1 MYFLLQRIRH
11 FLISNS
17 RHGTHSPF
25 VYALADQAIYN
36 KQKVIIDNVV
46 GSEIIPKHYRTL
58 LFRILYHLGKKQ
70 IVDVLNF
77 SEEADVLFMEAEQ
90 LTTPLIDQYLTD
102 QRIIIVNK
110 IHRSKKNKSVW
121 ENATRASKVTVSIDL
136 LHFGILVHRSIQ
148 VKEDF
153 VLRYPYWIK

>member
-36 KQKVIIDNVV
+36 KQKAVTDNVT
-46 GSEIIPKHYRTL
+46 GSEIIPEPYRSL
-58 LFRILYHLGKKQ
+58 ISRILHHLEKKQ
-70 IVDVLNF
+70 IVGISNF
-77 SEEADVLFMEAEQ
+77 FGEADVLFVDAEQ

-102 QRIIIVNK
+102 QRIIIINK